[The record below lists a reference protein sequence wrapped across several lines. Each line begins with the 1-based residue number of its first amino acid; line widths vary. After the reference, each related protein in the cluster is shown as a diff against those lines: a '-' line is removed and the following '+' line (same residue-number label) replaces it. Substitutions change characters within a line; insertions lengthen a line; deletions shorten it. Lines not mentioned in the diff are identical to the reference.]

1 LALRLRRYSRSRKP
15 KERRNQ
21 VPGWLAGVGIAR
33 QRQAIVDGLRD
44 SVLVFSK
51 KVPGNIAKDIMDMVL
66 VTQ

>member
-1 LALRLRRYSRSRKP
+1 M
-15 KERRNQ
+15 
-21 VPGWLAGVGIAR
+21 PGWLAVVGIAR

-51 KVPGNIAKDIMDMVL
+51 KVPGTTAKDIMDMVL